1 MDEICAICQRDM
13 SDNKYTLPE
22 CGHAFHLDCLMMWFR
37 SPREYRQDFGS
48 CPMCRTLPANPIG
61 WSTLKGRCRLLK
73 RLAQKKTAHPELK
86 KAAKRL
92 SETVTKKNEAVKAH
106 AEYRRRPEVK
116 IIRKEDKRL
125 GNHKWRMRTL
135 VRKREHE
142 LAAFD
147 PIGALSEAFLWK
159 NSVV

>member
-1 MDEICAICQRDM
+1 MNDICAICQRDM
-13 SDNKYTLPE
+13 SDNTYTLPE
-22 CGHAFHLDCLMMWFR
+22 CGHAFHLDCIIMWWR
-37 SPREYRQDFGS
+37 SPREYRQDFGN
-48 CPMCRTLPANPIG
+48 CPMCKSPPMNRIG

-73 RLAQKKTAHPELK
+73 RLAKKKTAHPELK
-86 KAAKRL
+86 KAATRL
-92 SETVTKKNEAVKAH
+92 TDTIKKKNQAVKEL

-116 IIRKEDKRL
+116 EMRKKDRRL
-125 GNHKWRMRTL
+125 SNYKWKMRTM